1 MSNTRVAMAASKL
14 GRDKRG
20 TPRIW
25 IEGRKLERAGFAPA
39 ARYRMEVDE
48 DRRQIVLKLDPA
60 GDRTVSRRA
69 RRGSEIPIV
78 DIVNGKALS
87 SLDAIETLRLDFG
100 AGRITIT
107 PAMAELRRLE
117 RNERTRRRLQDG
129 EPLRTGS
136 VSTGLGILS
145 LAIHEGLAQAGIES
159 ELAFSVEID
168 SSYQD
173 LCAERNPVWKPGTVA
188 YNAPLQEFAF
198 DPRMA
203 GEVEQVDILEAGIPC
218 TAHSIAGRSK
228 KHLAK
233 PEDDPVAG
241 HLAVGF
247 LAIVA
252 ACNPTMV
259 IVENVPGY
267 ATSASFSIITA
278 QLTEWGYQI
287 RWDILKGEEFGCL
300 EHRNRMVLIAA
311 TPGLDVDLPAIR
323 PHDPQPTTLGTV
335 LDDIPLDSPLWSEMS
350 YLRAKEESDIA
361 AGKGFR
367 MQICGP
373 EATHVGTIG
382 RGYAKCRS
390 TEIKIQ
396 HPANDRLLRQLTP
409 AEHARVKG
417 VPEAFVDDISI
428 TAAHEMLGQSILMA
442 PFRAL
447 GFGIGSAFAG
457 WNGNTVAKPAEP
469 VRMQLAATP
478 ISNDNDSDS
487 DSDTE
492 QLSLFA

>member
-1 MSNTRVAMAASKL
+1 MSNARIAMSSSKL

-25 IEGRKLERAGFAPA
+25 IEGSKLQRAGFTPA
-39 ARYRMEVDE
+39 ARYRMSVDE
-48 DRRQIVLKLDPA
+48 KRREITLELDPA

-69 RRGSEIPIV
+69 RRGNEIPIV
-78 DIVNGKALS
+78 DIVNGKALAP
-87 SLDAIETLRLDFG
+87 LDAIDTLRVDFST
-100 AGRITIT
+100 GRIIIT

-117 RNERTRRRLQDG
+117 RNERTRGRLEKG

-145 LAIHEGLAQAGIES
+145 LAIHEGLAQAGIQS

-168 SSYQD
+168 AGYQD
-173 LCAERNPVWKPGTVA
+173 LCAERNPVWQESTVA

-233 PEDDPVAG
+233 PEDDPMAG

-259 IVENVPGY
+259 IVENVPQY
-267 ATSASFSIITA
+267 ATSASFSIISH

-287 RWDILKGEEFGCL
+287 SWDVLKGEEFGCL
-300 EHRNRMVLIAA
+300 EHRNRMVLIAS

-323 PHDPQPTTLGTV
+323 PEDPEQPHLGDV
-335 LDDIPLDSPLWSEMS
+335 LDDIPLDSPLWSEMT
-350 YLRAKEESDIA
+350 YLREKEKSDIA

-367 MQICGP
+367 MQILGP
-373 EATHVGTIG
+373 DATEVGVIG

-390 TEIKIQ
+390 TEVKLK
-396 HPANDRLLRQLTP
+396 HPANDLLLRQLTP

-417 VPEAFVDDISI
+417 VPEAFIEGISI
-428 TAAHEMLGQSILMA
+428 TSAHEMLGQSILMK

-447 GFGIGSAFAG
+447 GYGIGSTFAA
-457 WNGNTVAKPAEP
+457 WNGQTIGKPTEP
-469 VRMQLAATP
+469 IRTQLAVKP
-478 ISNDNDSDS
+478 NSNDNDQND
-487 DSDTE
+487 D

>member
-1 MSNTRVAMAASKL
+1 MSKNSIAMASSKL

-25 IEGRKLERAGFAPA
+25 IEGRRLERAGFAPA
-39 ARYRMEVDE
+39 VRYRMHVDNE
-48 DRRQIVLKLDPA
+48 RREIILELDPA

-69 RRGSEIPIV
+69 RGGSDIPIV
-78 DIVNGKALS
+78 DIVNGKALA
-87 SLDAIETLRLDFG
+87 SLDAIETLRLDFATG
-100 AGRITIT
+100 KITIT
-107 PAMAELRRLE
+107 PSMAELRKLE
-117 RNERTRRRLQDG
+117 RNERTRRRLEAG

-145 LAIHEGLAQAGIES
+145 LAIHEGLAEAGIES

-168 SSYQD
+168 ASYQEM
-173 LCAERNPVWKPGTVA
+173 CAERNPVWHDKTVA

-259 IVENVPGY
+259 VVENVPQY
-267 ATSASFSIITA
+267 ATSASFSILTN

-287 RWDILKGEEFGCL
+287 TWDILKGEEFGCL

-311 TPGLDVDLPAIR
+311 TPGIALDLAGIR
-323 PHDPQPTTLGTV
+323 PSSPETTCLGDI
-335 LDDIPLDSPLWSEMS
+335 LDDIDPDSQLWSEMT
-350 YLRAKEESDIA
+350 YLREKEQSDIA

-367 MQICGP
+367 MQILGP
-373 EATHVGTIG
+373 DATKVGTIG
-382 RGYAKCRS
+382 RSYAKVRS
-390 TEIKIQ
+390 TEVKVK

-417 VPEAFVDDISI
+417 VPESFVEGLSI
-428 TAAHEMLGQSILMA
+428 TAAHEMLGQSILMK

-447 GFGIGSAFAG
+447 GRGIGESFAAWDG
-457 WNGNTVAKPAEP
+457 LTMTTPAAP
-469 VRMQLAATP
+469 VRMPLPPKANT
-478 ISNDNDSDS
+478 NDNDGTD
-487 DSDTE
+487 E
-492 QLSLFA
+492 QLSLFG